1 MTVEQRLD
9 QLENRSKRLTV
20 ALTMMAMVAITIQ
33 LSACGEDSAGPST
46 NCDVS
51 DVGVLAGRN
60 LSECDLVNANLE
72 GANLRGANLEGANLR
87 YADLKGANLRD
98 AHLYLANLGDAD
110 LEGANLEGAVSVP
123 ELSAKQEEDACW
135 SDCV

>member
-9 QLENRSKRLTV
+9 QRERRNKRLTV

-60 LSECDLVNANLE
+60 LSECDLANADLRSAHLE
-72 GANLRGANLEGANLR
+72 GANLRD
-87 YADLKGANLRD
+87 ADLK
-98 AHLYLANLGDAD
+98 
-110 LEGANLEGAVSVP
+110 GAVSVP

-135 SDCV
+135 SDCG